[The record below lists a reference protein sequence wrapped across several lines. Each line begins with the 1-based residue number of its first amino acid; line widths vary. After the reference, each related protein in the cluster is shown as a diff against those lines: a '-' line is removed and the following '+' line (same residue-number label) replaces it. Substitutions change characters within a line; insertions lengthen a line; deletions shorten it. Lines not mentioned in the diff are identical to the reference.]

1 MIKVHS
7 IALSPMKK
15 DKRIKEL
22 DDWLKKS
29 TNEDF
34 SSEDN
39 IAPKEDEIEMF
50 DYDYDQILLIDNNY
64 GKFEYRRN
72 GVQEYI
78 LNKLKKKKVS
88 DILNTI
94 DLHGETVKDA
104 INRLNDFFI
113 NSYSNDVEY
122 LNVIC
127 GKGINS
133 VNKIPKIKITTQ
145 AYIKRSKI
153 VNAACSASDRDGGV
167 GVIKV
172 KLKN

>member
-1 MIKVHS
+1 
-7 IALSPMKK
+7 
-15 DKRIKEL
+15 
-22 DDWLKKS
+22 
-29 TNEDF
+29 
-34 SSEDN
+34 
-39 IAPKEDEIEMF
+39 
-50 DYDYDQILLIDNNY
+50 
-64 GKFEYRRN
+64 
-72 GVQEYI
+72 
-78 LNKLKKKKVS
+78 
-88 DILNTI
+88 
-94 DLHGETVKDA
+94 VKDA